1 MWERVI
7 RAIIVSLIMTGVPAL
22 YNLSKKNKINKEA
35 QGKVYY
41 GVFRMILLYIASI
54 VSSEGLLLLL
64 FGTETIEGIEA
75 LILTLICSIPFMYI
89 YFLIY
94 RKVQEN
100 KLNLNKN

>member
-54 VSSEGLLLLL
+54 
-64 FGTETIEGIEA
+64 ETYRHQTYD
-75 LILTLICSIPFMYI
+75 ILHC
-89 YFLIY
+89 
-94 RKVQEN
+94 QE
-100 KLNLNKN
+100 L